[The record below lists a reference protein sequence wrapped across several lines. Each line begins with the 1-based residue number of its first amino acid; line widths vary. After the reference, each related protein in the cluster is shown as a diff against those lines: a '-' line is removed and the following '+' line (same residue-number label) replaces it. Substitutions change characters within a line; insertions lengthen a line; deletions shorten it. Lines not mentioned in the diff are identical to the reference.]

1 MHPKLQRAFKA
12 HKACHE
18 DEMKRNGYQTDFVF
32 TTSAGQMYHQSS
44 IRKAMKRFY
53 ADRELPNKKLHAYR
67 ATFCTQMCRCDVP
80 LEVTSKLLGHKSLEV
95 TAKYYALVRNDTKQD
110 AISKLHYPA

>member
-1 MHPKLQRAFKA
+1 MAHFFYKYEFTPLYGHNS
-12 HKACHE
+12 HKAWLE

-53 ADRELPNKKLHAYR
+53 ADRGLPNKKCYNITKESVSLR
-67 ATFCTQMCRCDVP
+67 KED
-80 LEVTSKLLGHKSLEV
+80 LLYEIYKASCIK
-95 TAKYYALVRNDTKQD
+95 AR
-110 AISKLHYPA
+110 